1 MLIQYMQFSDS
12 VLVFSPNREE
22 RELLLDVLQYLEAR
36 SGDRQNLAVLTHFIS
51 KLEYELS
58 TAPQ

>member
-12 VLVFSPNREE
+12 VLIFSPNREE
-22 RELLLDVLQYLEAR
+22 RELLLDVLQYLETR
-36 SGDRQNLAVLTHFIS
+36 SEDTQNIAVLTHFIS